1 MTALAL
7 KYLLPVAAVIALLF
21 GVYELG
27 SGHGYKSGYQVAWDT
42 QQKTINNMSAA
53 DDKRNTQDNKVINQ
67 VEQAAPVAVAQ
78 VKQEV
83 AAQQTQNVKIIREY
97 YEKNPD
103 LNKLCSWSQ
112 STVGLI
118 NQIIQPAPVT
128 GN

>member
-83 AAQQTQNVKIIREY
+83 AAQQTQNVKIIREQAVFVVAIDGWSHQ
-97 YEKNPD
+97 PD
-103 LNKLCSWSQ
+103 Y
-112 STVGLI
+112 STGTGYGELI
-118 NQIIQPAPVT
+118 CACY
-128 GN
+128 